1 MEFNFNLWENV
12 KKSGCVYNKIEEFEN
27 TDYISTVSLTVS
39 SNPFPKCSSNW
50 RNLKTAACVLV
61 WTENILKTGL
71 FKKDDITII
80 KRFPCQSFP
89 QTQIQNDGLLLR
101 FPNVSS
107 VGLYLKEPIPLN
119 TANEMTAAKFRIS
132 SYFAQIPAMWL
143 VFENI
148 IQRSWSALVFLEI
161 QESSKIAIIAAS
173 RRRKWPKIV
182 HFLFA
187 RTDQREHVYQYILAS
202 SECIFC
208 CF

>member
-1 MEFNFNLWENV
+1 V

-101 FPNVSS
+101 FPNFSS

-132 SYFAQIPAMWL
+132 SYFAQIPAM
-143 VFENI
+143 
-148 IQRSWSALVFLEI
+148 
-161 QESSKIAIIAAS
+161 
-173 RRRKWPKIV
+173 
-182 HFLFA
+182 
-187 RTDQREHVYQYILAS
+187 
-202 SECIFC
+202 
-208 CF
+208 